1 MSAGSSSVG
10 SGNLSSG
17 NSSSSNGSSG
27 GVGSGGVSSG
37 TGGSGGVGSGTGGS
51 GTGSSGRGSSDRG
64 GSGSAG
70 LGGALS
76 SELRTAFERGG
87 EMGRRMRD
95 LDWSATR
102 LGPPEQWPAELQRA
116 VATMLASRAQIVI
129 YWGPG
134 YQALYNDA
142 YIGVMGTKHPDSLA
156 RPGNEMWAEAWTVL
170 KKLFDG
176 VVQSDESFY
185 AGDHLFMIERFGFLE
200 ETYFDV
206 SYDPIRATD
215 GSVTGVMCIVTET
228 TARVLG
234 ERRVR
239 TLSALG
245 RRLADSPDEQA
256 LAAETVAVLGEND
269 RDVPYASL
277 ILDDEP
283 APDPVAEVIGTGR
296 PGRIALRELITTPA
310 GAPPAA
316 ADEALVLPIGVGP
329 ARFGALIVGVSRFL
343 ALDAGYCDFLDL
355 AAAQVAQAVA
365 NVRAY
370 AQERARTVELAAL
383 DQAKTNFFSN
393 VSHEFRTP
401 LTLILGPLEDLLDD
415 PELPAA
421 QRERLLPMQR
431 NGLRLLKLVNT
442 VLDFSRLE
450 SGRLRASYRPTD
462 LADYTSRLA
471 STFRSATER
480 AGLELVVDAAPL
492 PDPVHIDRELWEKI
506 VLNLLS
512 NAVKFTPHGRI
523 VVRVFAEGDS
533 AVLTVRDTGVGI
545 PADEQPL
552 LFDRFHRVRGAW
564 SRSHE
569 GTGIGLAL
577 VRELVELHGGSVE
590 ARSELGRG
598 SVFTVRIPFGTSH
611 LPPDRLAEAS
621 SLVVAEVEP
630 RLFVEETSWW
640 SGDTGM
646 PAAIE
651 PPAAT
656 RDDHRGRILLADDNA
671 DLRDHVARLLRS
683 HWDVTTAVDG
693 VAALELAGRGRFDLV
708 LTDVMMPRLDGFG
721 LIAALRADERTR
733 DVPIVVLSARAGEEA
748 SVEGLAAGADDYLV
762 KPFSARDLVA
772 RVRANL
778 DLGQS
783 RRQIISRLRG
793 LVDAAAAVN
802 TVRTTAE
809 VLDVAARH
817 VLAMTSAG
825 RVVMSTPGARA
836 EADGGAAAGDEA
848 DVVLPLP
855 DPSGASL
862 GELRVWSGPAG
873 ALEPI
878 VLTQLARLIGLRLGN
893 AQLYEAEHRIAST
906 LQHSLLPQSLPRM
919 PGAIVA
925 SRYLPG
931 SSEAEV
937 GGDWYDAIVAPD
949 DQLFL
954 VIGDVVGK
962 GVQAAAGMGQ
972 LRNALRAYILEG
984 FDCGAALT
992 RLNRLVDNL
1001 GRRQFA
1007 TVVCVRFDPRTRKLH
1022 YSSAGHPPPVLAAP
1036 GEHGTFLYSTALG
1049 PPIGALADVT
1059 YPTLEGELAPG
1070 SRLLLYTDGL
1080 VEDRSVGID
1089 VGLAELTGDLAKPF
1103 DHVEDLLDTLL
1114 AKAARRTRRD
1124 DIALLALQATE
1135 PREFVLRL
1143 PAEPTRLSLLRRRL
1157 EEFLTSHGV
1166 AETDIFDLTVAVSE
1180 AAANAIEHPVDPAEP
1195 VITVEASIDEE
1206 AVTVT
1211 VSDTGSWK
1219 PADSAGFRGRG
1230 LALIG
1235 ALSELSVART
1245 GDGTA
1250 VTLRRPLTR
1259 VD

>member
-1 MSAGSSSVG
+1 LRALKLSDSGVTVHNRDVERQEARMGASSE
-10 SGNLSSG
+10 
-17 NSSSSNGSSG
+17 
-27 GVGSGGVSSG
+27 
-37 TGGSGGVGSGTGGS
+37 
-51 GTGSSGRGSSDRG
+51 
-64 GSGSAG
+64 
-70 LGGALS
+70 GALPS
-76 SELRTAFERGG
+76 QLRTAFERGG

-102 LGPPEQWPAELQRA
+102 LGAPAEWPSEVQHA
-116 VATMLASRAQIVI
+116 VATMLASRAQMVMF
-129 YWGPG
+129 WGPD
-134 YQALYNDA
+134 YSALYNDA
-142 YIGVMGTKHPDSLA
+142 YISVLGGKHPGSLG
-156 RPGNEMWAEAWTVL
+156 RPATEMWAEVWTVL
-170 KKLFDG
+170 EKLLDG
-176 VVQSDESFY
+176 VREKDESFY
-185 AGDHLFMIERFGFLE
+185 GRDYPFMIERFGFLE
-200 ETYFDV
+200 ETYFDI
-206 SYDPIRATD
+206 SYDPIRALD
-215 GSVTGVMCIVTET
+215 GSVTGVLCIVTET

-239 TLSALG
+239 MLSALG
-245 RRLADSPDEQA
+245 RRLADSPDQQA
-256 LAAETVAVLGEND
+256 LVAETIAVLAENE
-269 RDVPYASL
+269 RDIPYASL
-277 ILDDEP
+277 VLDDQP
-283 APDPVAEVIGTGR
+283 AHPVVAEVIATGR
-296 PGRIALRELITTPA
+296 TGRVDLRELIGEIARPV
-310 GAPPAA
+310 
-316 ADEALVLPIGVGP
+316 DEALVLPIGVGP
-329 ARFGALIVGVSRFL
+329 VRSGALIVGVSRFL
-343 ALDAGYCDFLDL
+343 ALDAGYRDFLDL
-355 AAAQVAQAVA
+355 AAAQISQAVS
-365 NVRAY
+365 NVRAFE
-370 AQERARTVELAAL
+370 QERRRAAELAAL

-401 LTLILGPLEDLLDD
+401 LTLILGPLEDLLES
-415 PELPAA
+415 PELPAVE
-421 QRERLLPMQR
+421 RERLRPMHR

-442 VLDFSRLE
+442 LLDFSRLE
-450 SGRLRASYRPTD
+450 SGRTGASYRPTD
-462 LADYTSRLA
+462 LADYTARLA
-471 STFRSATER
+471 STFRSAVER
-480 AGLELVVDAAPL
+480 AGLELVVDAPPL
-492 PDPVHIDRELWEKI
+492 PDPVQVDREMWEKI

-512 NAVKFTPHGRI
+512 NAVKFTPGGQI
-523 VVRVFAEGDS
+523 EVRVFAEAGM
-533 AVLTVRDTGVGI
+533 AVLTVRDTGVGV
-545 PADEQPL
+545 PPGEQPL
-552 LFDRFHRVRGAW
+552 LFDRFHRVQGAW

-577 VRELVELHGGSVE
+577 VRELAELHGGSVAAE
-590 ARSELGRG
+590 SEMGHG
-598 SVFTVRIPFGTSH
+598 SVFTVRIPFGTAH
-611 LPPDRLAEAS
+611 LPPERLAEAA
-621 SLVVAEVEP
+621 SLVVADVEP

-640 SGDTGM
+640 SGDTTM
-646 PAAIE
+646 PIGLE

-683 HWDVTTAVDG
+683 YWEVTTAADG
-693 VAALELAGRGRFDLV
+693 VTALELAARGRFDLV

-836 EADGGAAAGDEA
+836 EADGGAEPRDQA
-848 DVVLPLP
+848 DVVLALP
-855 DPSGASL
+855 DPSGAAL
-862 GELRVWSGPAG
+862 GELHVWSGPAG
-873 ALEPI
+873 APDPI

-931 SSEAEV
+931 SREAEV
-937 GGDWYDAIVAPD
+937 GGDWYDVIVAPD

-1001 GRRQFA
+1001 GRHQFA
-1007 TVVCVRFDPRTRKLH
+1007 TVVCVRFDPRTHKLH
-1022 YSSAGHPPPVLAAP
+1022 YSSAGHPPPVLAVP
-1036 GEHGTFLYSTALG
+1036 GEHGAFLYDSALG
-1049 PPIGALADVT
+1049 PPIGALANAV
-1059 YPTLEGELAPG
+1059 YPTLEGELTPG

-1080 VEDRSVGID
+1080 VEDRDVGID
-1089 VGLAELTGDLAKPF
+1089 VGLAELTADVAKPA
-1103 DHVEDLLDTLL
+1103 DHVEDLLDALL
-1114 AKAARRTRRD
+1114 AKAAPRTRRD

-1143 PAEPTRLSLLRRRL
+1143 PAEPTRLSVLRRRL
-1157 EEFLTSHGV
+1157 EDFLGAHGV
-1166 AETDIFDLTVAVSE
+1166 SESDIFDLTVAVSE
-1180 AAANAIEHPVDPAEP
+1180 AAANAIEHPVEPADP
-1195 VITVEASIDEE
+1195 VITVEASIEDRV
-1206 AVTVT
+1206 VTVT
-1211 VSDTGSWK
+1211 VSDTGTWK
-1219 PADSAGFRGRG
+1219 PVDSAGFRGRG

-1235 ALSELSVART
+1235 ALADLSVART
-1245 GDGTA
+1245 EEGTS
-1250 VTLRRPLTR
+1250 VTLRRELES
-1259 VD
+1259 